1 MKRVVSVK
9 NVAKAY
15 DNKFVLKQVGFE
27 IKKGELVALLGKNGA
42 GKSTLLNV
50 LLQLTPKDQGEI
62 EILGEK
68 SLKTEALGVM
78 FQEDFVL
85 ERVTVKEIIELWRS
99 YYPKSKSYAEL
110 IKIAGL
116 VEKSNVLITKLSGGQ
131 RRRLYFALCLAGDP
145 DLIILDEPTVGMD
158 LESRQAFW
166 HQIKKLQAAGKTFL
180 ITSHY
185 LEELQ
190 NIAQRFLILQ
200 DGCITFAGTLQDLQ
214 QKYQKVTVRFRSSLK
229 PSFFRKL
236 AGVVQLQSEVGN
248 YTLQTTKLNEF
259 LKQLAPYL
267 AELEDLNIE
276 QGTLNELFLEITGG
290 DSDVLSK

>member
-1 MKRVVSVK
+1 MKRVVKVK

-68 SLKTEALGVM
+68 RLKTEALGVM

-116 VEKSNVLITKLSGGQ
+116 VEKSNVLITKLSG
-131 RRRLYFALCLAGDP
+131 D
-145 DLIILDEPTVGMD
+145 
-158 LESRQAFW
+158 
-166 HQIKKLQAAGKTFL
+166 
-180 ITSHY
+180 
-185 LEELQ
+185 
-190 NIAQRFLILQ
+190 
-200 DGCITFAGTLQDLQ
+200 
-214 QKYQKVTVRFRSSLK
+214 
-229 PSFFRKL
+229 RKS
-236 AGVVQLQSEVGN
+236 VV
-248 YTLQTTKLNEF
+248 
-259 LKQLAPYL
+259 
-267 AELEDLNIE
+267 
-276 QGTLNELFLEITGG
+276 
-290 DSDVLSK
+290 